1 MANPTPHTGF
11 EPASHYGPTVFKTA
25 PSPPGHTAYKGDED
39 RTHTYGIKT
48 RCEVGIPSESYRTP
62 NGVWSSITLRPYHD
76 QREIRTPGSAKT
88 SRLPNIGIC
97 SKSLSHLLRRFGR
110 VHSSTMLSG
119 HTTAGGFEP
128 PEQFPV
134 QLLSGE
140 PQSANS
146 ATLPYQTRKAGAT
159 RIFFR
164 NPDQYLRQD
173 SNLQSTD

>member
-1 MANPTPHTGF
+1 MNSVESKIINTAYLRRTQDSNVGIPSESYRTPSGF
-11 EPASHYGPTVFKTA
+11 GAASHYGPTVFKTA
-25 PSPPGHTAYKGDED
+25 SSPPGHTAYRGDED

-76 QREIRTPGSAKT
+76 RREIRTPESAKT

-128 PEQFPV
+128 PEQF
-134 QLLSGE
+134 SC
-140 PQSANS
+140 
-146 ATLPYQTRKAGAT
+146 
-159 RIFFR
+159 
-164 NPDQYLRQD
+164 
-173 SNLQSTD
+173 STP